1 MNRTARQSSLTAS
14 PVLVGAVTILVTVL
28 AVFISYNANSGLPF
42 VPSYELSVTVPD
54 ASGLVRGNEV
64 RVGGKRVGTVAAID
78 AVPRAGGPPAATLEL
93 KLDQRLSPLR
103 SDTRVTVRPL
113 SPLGLKYLELVP
125 GRSGRPLAAEARLP
139 LRQAT
144 ETVELD
150 QVLNAFDDELRRSL
164 QVAVDGLGIGV
175 AGRGSDFN
183 SLLADTPPLLGRL
196 ERVAANV
203 GDPRTGLD
211 GALRGA
217 DRVTGEL
224 AAAGPSLG
232 GFVENADTTAGA
244 LADVRGPLGDS
255 LEAAPPAAAAG
266 TEALRAARP
275 VLGDAEALVKDI
287 APGLRELRPA
297 ATRLHAALDTGVPV
311 LRRATGLAGRL
322 DETLA
327 AVESLARDP
336 ATRPTLRM
344 LRAAL
349 VSAAPTLEFLAPLQT
364 RCNYLGLWT
373 RNVVSTISEGD
384 VSGTWFRT
392 LVVLE
397 PDEMLGR
404 GNPAPGLHVNP
415 YGHAGANGECE
426 VGREPYLPGARIGN
440 VPGHQGGSTED
451 TRP

>member
-1 MNRTARQSSLTAS
+1 VNRRSTLSAS
-14 PVLVGAVTILVTVL
+14 PMLVGAVTILVTVL

-42 VPSYELSVTVPD
+42 VPTYELSVTVPD

-78 AVPRAGGPPAATLEL
+78 ARPHAGRAPVATLEL
-93 KLDQRLSPLR
+93 KLDQRLAPLR
-103 SDTRVTVRPL
+103 SDSRVTVRPL

-125 GRSGRPLAAEARLP
+125 GRRGRPLAANARLP

-150 QVLNAFDDELRRSL
+150 QVLNSFDDELRRGL
-164 QVAVDGLGIGV
+164 QVAVDGLGTGV
-175 AGRGSDFN
+175 AGRGNDFN
-183 SLLADTPPLLGRL
+183 SLLAESPPLLRRL
-196 ERVAANV
+196 ERVARNV
-203 GDPRTGLD
+203 ADPRTGLS

-217 DRVTGEL
+217 DLATGEL

-232 GFVENADTTAGA
+232 GLVEHADSTAGA
-244 LADVRGPLGDS
+244 LADVRGSLGES
-255 LEAAPPAAAAG
+255 LAEAPPAAAAG
-266 TEALRAARP
+266 TRALRAARP
-275 VLGDAEALVKDI
+275 VLGDAEALVRDA
-287 APGLRELRPA
+287 APGLKQLRPA

-327 AVESLARDP
+327 AVERLARDP
-336 ATRPTLRM
+336 ATQPTLRM

-349 VSAAPTLEFLAPLQT
+349 ASAAPTLEFIAPLQT

-392 LVVLE
+392 MVVVE

-404 GNPAPGLHVNP
+404 GDPAAGLHVNP

-426 VGREPYLPGARIGN
+426 VGREPYLPGTRIGN
-440 VPGHQGGSTED
+440 VPGFQGGATED